1 MTKNIDTK
9 TEKKITKL
17 QKILKNEKNQII
29 YFLRARFPI
38 FHNSN
43 FFFRDLQYGL
53 RSYIEKKGIEITY
66 PQAEA
71 LASIFADMLEQE
83 KYFIKINDQSWK
95 VNFPQFATVK
105 PGDPFQ
111 F

>member
-1 MTKNIDTK
+1 MDKSIVILTQ
-9 TEKKITKL
+9 EKD
-17 QKILKNEKNQII
+17 QILN
-29 YFLRARFPI
+29 FLRARFPI

-53 RSYIEKKGIEITY
+53 RSYFEKKGIKVTY
-66 PQAEA
+66 SQAEKYA
-71 LASIFADMLEQE
+71 IEFADMLEKE
-83 KYFIKINDQSWK
+83 NIFIKINNQSWK
-95 VNFPQFATVK
+95 VNFTDFVTVQ

>member
-1 MTKNIDTK
+1 MNVKSNSILTQ
-9 TEKKITKL
+9 EKD
-17 QKILKNEKNQII
+17 QILN
-29 YFLRARFPI
+29 FLRNRFPI

-53 RSYIEKKGIEITY
+53 RSYFEKKGINISY
-66 PQAEA
+66 PQAEKYA
-71 LASIFADMLEQE
+71 LQFADMLEKE
-83 KYFIKINDQSWK
+83 NIFVKINSQSWK
-95 VNFPQFATVK
+95 VNFPEFATVQ